1 MQVRGN
7 DVMKGKEQANQ
18 QDNIVEQC
26 CDKQCGFCKTKE
38 RGEEELK
45 RLMNRLNRIEG
56 QVRGV
61 KGMLEKDAYCIDI
74 ITQVAAIQS
83 ALSSFNKVL
92 LREHISTC
100 VVEDAKQGKQEK
112 VDELINTLQ
121 NLM

>member
-1 MQVRGN
+1 MSN
-7 DVMKGKEQANQ
+7 KAKECFNK
-18 QDNIVEQC
+18 ECSC
-26 CDKQCGFCKTKE
+26 CMTKE
-38 RGEEELK
+38 REAEELK
-45 RLMNRLNRIEG
+45 KLMNRLSRIEG

-83 ALSSFNKVL
+83 ALSGFNKAL

-100 VVEDAKQGKQEK
+100 VVEDVKQGKDEK

-121 NLM
+121 KLM

>member
-1 MQVRGN
+1 MIQEEVDRN
-7 DVMKGKEQANQ
+7 MM
-18 QDNIVEQC
+18 EQC
-26 CDKQCGFCKTKE
+26 NKQCSSCRTKE

-100 VVEDAKQGKQEK
+100 VVKDAKQGKQEK